1 LYACLECGS
10 VDISPTSI
18 SNSSLHGVS
27 KTQPVISSA
36 SISHSSSLR
45 TNTTVGTLDLTD
57 ELQDFEEEVD
67 SNSSSLGDNTALQ
80 YTNSTSISKWSLSPC
95 NGQPSLGSTK
105 TAAKEVTK
113 KKKKTKK
120 GKEKNK
126 HPKLPPLTC
135 DPEFFDFSL
144 LTNRNNASEYV
155 DYFSRYSLHRQKN
168 SSNSKA
174 TAMTS
179 PSPNRKKSTFT
190 RTKLS
195 SLV

>member
-1 LYACLECGS
+1 M
-10 VDISPTSI
+10 
-18 SNSSLHGVS
+18 
-27 KTQPVISSA
+27 
-36 SISHSSSLR
+36 
-45 TNTTVGTLDLTD
+45 TD

-155 DYFSRYSLHRQKN
+155 DYFSRYSLHRQKELFKLKGN
-168 SSNSKA
+168 SHDFTIPQQKEIDIHENEIKLFG
-174 TAMTS
+174 MT
-179 PSPNRKKSTFT
+179 N
-190 RTKLS
+190 
-195 SLV
+195 